1 MITTSILNEKLKL
14 FDYYK
19 NKLPLYLQNSEG
31 FQEHFR
37 IWFDLLVGN
46 DNKGLV
52 GTADTLFNLIQIF
65 DKDYLTYI
73 ETLDD
78 YDEHTMDMLDKLG
91 ALFGVNRILRVTYT
105 QDSSTITEQL
115 NLTNAEFIYLIKSQI
130 IRNYCEGTR
139 EQINGYYKDIG
150 LEMYVQTIDIATANL
165 YLVENDNMSRNV
177 IKLFLG
183 GKLHIESMGIMYRY
197 LLINFEDLLLWD
209 TRNWDEGE
217 WAV

>member
-91 ALFGVNRILRVTYT
+91 ALFGVNRILQVTYT

>member
-52 GTADTLFNLIQIF
+52 GTADTLFNLMQIF

-91 ALFGVNRILRVTYT
+91 ALFGVNRILQVTYT

-150 LEMYVQTIDIATANL
+150 LEMYVQTTGIATANL
-165 YLVENDNMSRNV
+165 YLVKNDNIPQNV

-183 GKLHIESMGIMYRY
+183 GKLHIESMGITYEY
-197 LLINFEDLLLWD
+197 LLIDFENLLLWD